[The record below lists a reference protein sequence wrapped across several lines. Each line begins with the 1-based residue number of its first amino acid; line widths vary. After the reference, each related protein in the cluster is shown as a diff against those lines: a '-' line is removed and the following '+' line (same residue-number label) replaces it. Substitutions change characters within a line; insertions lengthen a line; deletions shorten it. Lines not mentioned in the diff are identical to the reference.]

1 MNRRQVY
8 AVGTCVVA
16 LAAVSCGGSSQ
27 YTAPA
32 QPEATIRGFLNA
44 VQSNSLVAMG
54 ELWGGTRGPAVS
66 YMDREELEKRLT
78 VIRSYLVHE
87 EFEILGPS
95 NQASLSDSPNQR
107 TVEVRLS
114 RAGCT
119 PVVPFTLIRYRGG
132 WLVWEIDLEAAGN
145 PMRRCR

>member
-16 LAAVSCGGSSQ
+16 LAVVSCGGSAQ
-27 YTAPA
+27 YAAPVR
-32 QPEATIRGFLNA
+32 PEAAIGAFLNA

-54 ELWGGTRGPAVS
+54 ELWGSDRGPAVS

-78 VIRSYLVHE
+78 VIRTYLTHE
-87 EFEILGPS
+87 EFEILGPT
-95 NQASLSDSPNQR
+95 NQAALSQSPNLR
-107 TVEVRLS
+107 TVDVRLS

-119 PVVPFTLIRYRGG
+119 PVVPFTLVRYRAG
-132 WLVWEIDLEAAGN
+132 WLVQQIDLEAAGS